1 MLKCDMDLL
10 KGKHM
15 RLSYLNHSDE
25 KAIMQYLNIF
35 SFNWIQQLMK
45 I

>member
-25 KAIMQYLNIF
+25 KKLLYNI
-35 SFNWIQQLMK
+35 
-45 I
+45 